1 MEICEIQDSFQ
12 NSFQNF
18 LEFRLCIFLFLSFL
32 SSLLSLFFAFSLP
45 TPSPFLSFPSLFSN
59 NCPVLLLLVRSPPS
73 PFFTSL
79 LSSPL
84 LFFSFLLTPS
94 SSSPHLPIDHSIE
107 FIVFSFLPAFSH
119 FPSHS
124 HCSHRFC

>member
-1 MEICEIQDSFQ
+1 MEIRLIQKKFQ

-18 LEFRLCIFLFLSFL
+18 LEFRLMSFISLFSPSSLLSYL
-32 SSLLSLFFAFSLP
+32 SSLLSCFLHLL
-45 TPSPFLSFPSLFSN
+45 LSFPSLFSN
-59 NCPVLLLLVRSPPS
+59 NCPVLLLLVLSDLLP
-73 PFFTSL
+73 L
-79 LSSPL
+79 LSSLLYHPL

-94 SSSPHLPIDHSIE
+94 SSSPHLPIDHSIG
-107 FIVFSFLPAFSH
+107 FIVFSSPPAFSH